1 MSTARAIMPSVRISL
16 LSKIRALTSFLPFVP
31 VATALSMYFTA
42 CRFPFLR
49 ESQVVET
56 HTSMPAVRH
65 SIWHTC
71 AIVFFPEGILM
82 TEALHDVT
90 FRILSMSET
99 RRDVCP
105 AQYGPVSGVFI
116 RGEILRD
123 NVSCG
128 EQVFVAPLGDCDPA
142 DPELC
147 VWCQYYGYSSRVRA
161 GDILDGVAVSGIN
174 FTDPLSLA
182 VLQRL
187 RFNPEYVY
195 QEQSDSYAL
204 N

>member
-1 MSTARAIMPSVRISL
+1 
-16 LSKIRALTSFLPFVP
+16 
-31 VATALSMYFTA
+31 
-42 CRFPFLR
+42 
-49 ESQVVET
+49 
-56 HTSMPAVRH
+56 
-65 SIWHTC
+65 
-71 AIVFFPEGILM
+71 M

-105 AQYGPVSGVFI
+105 TQYGPVSGVFI

-142 DPELC
+142 DLELC
-147 VWCQYYGYSSRVRA
+147 VWCQYYGYSPRVEA

-174 FTDPLSLA
+174 SVDPLSVAALKS
-182 VLQRL
+182 L
-187 RFNPEYVY
+187 RFNPEDVY

>member
-1 MSTARAIMPSVRISL
+1 
-16 LSKIRALTSFLPFVP
+16 
-31 VATALSMYFTA
+31 
-42 CRFPFLR
+42 
-49 ESQVVET
+49 
-56 HTSMPAVRH
+56 
-65 SIWHTC
+65 
-71 AIVFFPEGILM
+71 M

-142 DPELC
+142 GRHTYAAGSRAERLRGADVRC
-147 VWCQYYGYSSRVRA
+147 VDHNQPLLPAVRH
-161 GDILDGVAVSGIN
+161 GVAGRAQRQ
-174 FTDPLSLA
+174 LA
-182 VLQRL
+182 A
-187 RFNPEYVY
+187 P
-195 QEQSDSYAL
+195 YA
-204 N
+204 

>member
-1 MSTARAIMPSVRISL
+1 
-16 LSKIRALTSFLPFVP
+16 
-31 VATALSMYFTA
+31 
-42 CRFPFLR
+42 
-49 ESQVVET
+49 
-56 HTSMPAVRH
+56 
-65 SIWHTC
+65 
-71 AIVFFPEGILM
+71 M

-142 DPELC
+142 DPNFASG
-147 VWCQYYGYSSRVRA
+147 VSIT
-161 GDILDGVAVSGIN
+161 DILPGLRPATYWMVWP
-174 FTDPLSLA
+174 FLA
-182 VLQRL
+182 
-187 RFNPEYVY
+187 
-195 QEQSDSYAL
+195 
-204 N
+204 

>member
-1 MSTARAIMPSVRISL
+1 
-16 LSKIRALTSFLPFVP
+16 
-31 VATALSMYFTA
+31 
-42 CRFPFLR
+42 
-49 ESQVVET
+49 
-56 HTSMPAVRH
+56 
-65 SIWHTC
+65 
-71 AIVFFPEGILM
+71 M

-105 AQYGPVSGVFI
+105 AQYGLASGVFI

-147 VWCQYYGYSSRVRA
+147 VWCQYYGYSSRVKA

>member
-1 MSTARAIMPSVRISL
+1 
-16 LSKIRALTSFLPFVP
+16 
-31 VATALSMYFTA
+31 
-42 CRFPFLR
+42 
-49 ESQVVET
+49 
-56 HTSMPAVRH
+56 
-65 SIWHTC
+65 
-71 AIVFFPEGILM
+71 M

-147 VWCQYYGYSSRVRA
+147 VWCQYYG
-161 GDILDGVAVSGIN
+161 DILDGVAVSGIN
-174 FTDPLSLA
+174 FADPLSLA

-204 N
+204 H